1 MTIQQDIDKLFKK
14 GLADYTE
21 TPPAFVWDNIERSL
35 NKKRIKRKRNILYS
49 IAASV
54 ALLISF
60 GAGFMFTTFQSNVQ
74 VASNINPPTELV
86 EVIEKEN
93 TILNES
99 GILETDSKA
108 VENSD
113 IKPVKIEPP
122 VTAPSIEQKIETPA
136 EKPVDEPKSNVK
148 KATSSGT
155 LLPPMFA
162 GTSEFQLNNAT
173 AEHVQITDEKQA
185 SELNIVML
193 EMKSMQVSKNS
204 NARELNYDYRQ
215 LQAVDEYTMLTN
227 ESKDYTSWSVGMAVA
242 PLYSYREVGAVSSE
256 NLKNADVNSNYE
268 QDYANEKPLLSYSAG
283 VNVNYKVAKRWRIQS
298 GLYFSEMGQI
308 SKNVTLYGQ
317 SRNSAVE
324 NSSYTVNTSTGNIQV
339 QGSQNDLIDKFSE
352 QSSVQ
357 NDYLFA
363 TPLPNLGYEK
373 ANEGMQTNFVQTYE
387 FYEVPFVLN
396 YIVVDRK
403 LSMSVSGGL
412 SANVLYDNAAYVEND
427 GDRYELDAQSE
438 DLNKMNYS
446 SIFGFGLEYPIINR
460 LKFNFQPTLRYSLS
474 SINVSGSVYPYS
486 FGIYSGLRYNF

>member
-1 MTIQQDIDKLFKK
+1 
-14 GLADYTE
+14 
-21 TPPAFVWDNIERSL
+21 
-35 NKKRIKRKRNILYS
+35 LYS

-74 VASNINPPTELV
+74 VASNSNPPTELV
-86 EVIEKEN
+86 KVSEKEN
-93 TILNES
+93 ALMNEN
-99 GILETDSKA
+99 GISETEHRTEEDSEINP
-108 VENSD
+108 VEIETS
-113 IKPVKIEPP
+113 IEAPKIE
-122 VTAPSIEQKIETPA
+122 EKIENPA
-136 EKPVDEPKSNVK
+136 EKLISEPKSNVK
-148 KATSSGT
+148 KASSSGT

-162 GTSEFQLNNAT
+162 GTSEFQLNSAT
-173 AEHVQITDEKQA
+173 TEQVQITDEKQA
-185 SELNIVML
+185 SEPNIVML

-204 NARELNYDYRQ
+204 YARELNYDYRQ
-215 LQAVDEYTMLTN
+215 LEPADDYTMLTN

-256 NLKNADVNSNYE
+256 NLKNADVYSNYE

-308 SKNVTLYGQ
+308 SENVTLSGQ
-317 SRNSAVE
+317 SRNSVIE
-324 NSSYTVNTSTGNIQV
+324 NPSYAVNTSTGNIQV
-339 QGSQNDLIDKFSE
+339 QGSQNDLIDKFSDN
-352 QSSVQ
+352 SNAQ

-363 TPLPNLGYEK
+363 APLPNLGYEK

-387 FYEVPFVLN
+387 YYEVPLVLN

-403 LSMSVSGGL
+403 LSMSLSGGL

-427 GDRYELDAQSE
+427 GDRYELDAQSD

-460 LKFNFQPTLRYSLS
+460 IKFNFQPTLRYSLS
-474 SINVSGSVYPYS
+474 SINASGSVYPYS